1 MRSTQV
7 LRPRLHRAKD
17 FESAVEFAVVTG
29 GLAVTKEG
37 VIPSLPRREE
47 VVQFYR
53 QRGVKPP
60 SWLLSLEHTKR
71 V

>member
-1 MRSTQV
+1 
-7 LRPRLHRAKD
+7 
-17 FESAVEFAVVTG
+17 VVIG

-53 QRGVKPP
+53 QRDIKPP
-60 SWLLSLEHTKR
+60 DWLLSADDMKR
-71 V
+71 A